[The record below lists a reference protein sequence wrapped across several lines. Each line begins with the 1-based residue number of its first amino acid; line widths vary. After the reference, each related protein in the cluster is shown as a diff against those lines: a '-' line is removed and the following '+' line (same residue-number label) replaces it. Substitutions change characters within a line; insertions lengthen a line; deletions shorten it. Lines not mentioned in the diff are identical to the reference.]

1 MGCRAEG
8 LSDLTYPHLLTSH
21 LAHPLYVYVSCQVE
35 ENLRHSNDSLSLSRK
50 EYDSL
55 RRKVKTKRGIADA
68 AKEVGPSPVFVYI
81 YRIYPLSMSL

>member
-1 MGCRAEG
+1 
-8 LSDLTYPHLLTSH
+8 
-21 LAHPLYVYVSCQVE
+21 VSCQVE

-68 AKEVGPSPVFVYI
+68 AKEVGPSSCLPTQSIHCLWVDE
-81 YRIYPLSMSL
+81 SMGLYACL